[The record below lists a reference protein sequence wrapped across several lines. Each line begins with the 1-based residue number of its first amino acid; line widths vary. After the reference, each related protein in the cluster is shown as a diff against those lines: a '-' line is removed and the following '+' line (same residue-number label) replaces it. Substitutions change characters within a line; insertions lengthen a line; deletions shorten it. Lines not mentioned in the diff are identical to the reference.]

1 MATTTVIRNADVVVA
16 WDASAG
22 QHTYLGGAD
31 IAYSGGTL
39 TFVGRGYDGAA
50 DEVVDGAG
58 LMVMPGLVNIHS
70 HPSSEPM
77 NKGFTDEVGSPG
89 LYNSSLY
96 EYLPIFRP
104 DAEAVPSCVRV
115 ALSELLLSG
124 VTTVADLSMAHPGW
138 LDLLAESGMRVCVA
152 PMFRS
157 ARWYTKNGHLVEY
170 EWSETAGEKAME
182 EALRLVERAE
192 QHECGRLFGM
202 VVPAQIDTVAPG
214 LLKESS
220 QEARARGLSW
230 QIHAA
235 QSVVEFHEITR
246 RHGLTPIGWLDSLG
260 VLNDRAIIGHGIFLD
275 HHPSTPWHT
284 DTDLKRLAETG
295 TTVAHCPTVFA
306 RRGVT
311 LKHFGR
317 YKRSGVNMGLGTDT
331 YPHNMLDEMRLVGLP
346 GPHPGHRPALP
357 YHHRA
362 VRRRHGRR
370 RAGARPRRH
379 RPPRCRLPRGL
390 RRGRRDAP
398 DDAARPRPHALPDLR
413 RRRPRAEGRPC
424 GRAASGARRRGAH
437 HGLPRRRRAAPRGAE
452 ARDGPRAVRGLGAPP
467 RGADQ
472 PADLPLDVSG
482 TPRRVALGLCRVRSE
497 RTLRIEDAPRRK
509 RCASPV

>member
-1 MATTTVIRNADVVVA
+1 MATTTVIRNAEVA
-16 WDASAG
+16 VTWDASAK
-22 QHTYLGGAD
+22 QHTYLTGAD
-31 IAYSGGTL
+31 VAYSGGAI

-50 DEVVDGAG
+50 DEVVDGSG

-77 NKGFTDEVGSPG
+77 NKGLLDEVGTPG

-96 EYLPIFRP
+96 EYLPILRP
-104 DAEAVPSCVRV
+104 DPEAVPDCVRV

-170 EWSETAGEKAME
+170 EWSEGAGEKAME

-220 QEARARGLSW
+220 QEASARRLSW

-260 VLNDRAIIGHGIFLD
+260 VLNDRAITGHGIFLD

-306 RRGVT
+306 RRGIT
-311 LKHFGR
+311 LKHLGR

-331 YPHNMLDEMRLVGLP
+331 YPHNMLDEMRLAAYLARTQATDPRSLTTAELFEAATIGGAKALGRDDIGRLAAGCRADFVVVDAEHPMMRP
-346 GPHPGHRPALP
+346 GRDPVRSLIYAAGDRALKAVHVDGQQVVRDGEVLTMDYRAAAAHLHEAQKRVMDRVPSLDWAHRP
-357 YHHRA
+357 
-362 VRRRHGRR
+362 VDQIS
-370 RAGARPRRH
+370 
-379 RPPRCRLPRGL
+379 PPTFRW
-390 RRGRRDAP
+390 
-398 DDAARPRPHALPDLR
+398 
-413 RRRPRAEGRPC
+413 
-424 GRAASGARRRGAH
+424 S
-437 HGLPRRRRAAPRGAE
+437 
-452 ARDGPRAVRGLGAPP
+452 
-467 RGADQ
+467 
-472 PADLPLDVSG
+472 
-482 TPRRVALGLCRVRSE
+482 
-497 RTLRIEDAPRRK
+497 
-509 RCASPV
+509 